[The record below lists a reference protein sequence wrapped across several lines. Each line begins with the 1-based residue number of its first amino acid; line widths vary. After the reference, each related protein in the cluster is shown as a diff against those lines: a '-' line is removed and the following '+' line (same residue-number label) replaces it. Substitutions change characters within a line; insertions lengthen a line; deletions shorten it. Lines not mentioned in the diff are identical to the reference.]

1 MKSSWKFGFGK
12 NPPKASK
19 TAGLD
24 QLGPTK
30 SYNYDTW
37 LRDNHRVNGHT
48 INARVA
54 SSAHHRHVTV
64 TLPDMSQFLGGKSM
78 GKPVRGLC
86 DGCGHLRS
94 IRQVER
100 ASDKKWVWLCKSC
113 QKSDQTPDSIDPKG
127 VLSEDGT

>member
-1 MKSSWKFGFGK
+1 MKSSWKFTFANKGA
-12 NPPKASK
+12 KASK
-19 TAGLD
+19 TTGLD

-30 SYNYDTW
+30 SYNYENW
-37 LRDNHRVNGHT
+37 FRENQRVKEHT

-100 ASDKKWVWLCKSC
+100 ASDKKWIWLCKGC
-113 QKSDQTPDSIDPKG
+113 IRKDEVPECKG
-127 VLSEDGT
+127 E